1 MSSPALPPEEKVP
14 AKVMKA
20 LNYRLRR
27 HASALC
33 KDQAE
38 ALQQCMADRGFS
50 AVYFCRP
57 QNEDY
62 KLCMKRHYNA
72 ERESELARRYMATG
86 QGAPLEEQDWDSILK
101 DL

>member
-1 MSSPALPPEEKVP
+1 MTEQVP
-14 AKVMKA
+14 KKVMKA

-33 KDQAE
+33 KEQAE
-38 ALQQCMADRGFS
+38 ALQQCMADRGFT

-62 KLCMKRHYNA
+62 KLCMKQHYNA
-72 ERESELARRYMATG
+72 DKEAELARRYAASS
-86 QGAPLEEQDWDSILK
+86 QGAPLEEQDWETMLK
-101 DL
+101 GL